1 MSNLLDL
8 LVAGLATGAIYALV
22 AVGFTLL
29 WQTSQTINFAQGE
42 FVMLPAFLM
51 LAAMHAGAPFW
62 LAIIVGI
69 LLSMLLLGL
78 GFKLLLVDPML
89 RHGVLPLAIATMALA
104 IGIKEAVKQFFSAEA
119 SPFPSIVPAGDI
131 SILGRAVSLQS
142 LGVLALAIAA
152 VIGLTALLNRTSIG
166 HQMQAT
172 AQNPTVARIIGVPV
186 ERMILL
192 TFLINAFLVALAS
205 LLITP
210 IYLAK
215 FSSGEV
221 LGQAAFI
228 AAIVG
233 GFNQVRG
240 AIAGGLLIGVVDNLA
255 AAYVSTQYR
264 AAVPLILLI
273 VIILFR
279 PQGLLGRRR
288 GAHGMTAHR
297 QISAHRARH
306 RRDRGADHRADELQP
321 LRPLH
326 PEPVGGDDHRR
337 DGAQPDARLC
347 RPGLAGAGRL
357 RRHRRLCGGDH
368 DDARHAA
375 GRGAR
380 ASRSC
385 CALRSAGSS
394 AIRRCAC
401 SIIISPS

>member
-8 LVAGLATGAIYALV
+8 LLAGLATGAIYAIA

-62 LAIIVGI
+62 LAILIGI

-78 GFKLLLVDPML
+78 GFKMLLVDPML

-119 SPFPSIVPAGDI
+119 SPFPSLVPAGDI
-131 SILGRAVSLQS
+131 TILGRAVSLQS
-142 LGVLALAIAA
+142 LGVLALAIASVA
-152 VIGLTALLNRTSIG
+152 ALTALLNYTSIG
-166 HQMQAT
+166 RQMQAT
-172 AQNPTVARIIGVPV
+172 AQNPSVARIVGIPV
-186 ERMILL
+186 ERMILF

-210 IYLAK
+210 VYLAK

-273 VIILFR
+273 AIILWR
-279 PQGLLGRRR
+279 PQGLLGRSEER
-288 GAHGMTAHR
+288 T
-297 QISAHRARH
+297 I
-306 RRDRGADHRADELQP
+306 
-321 LRPLH
+321 
-326 PEPVGGDDHRR
+326 
-337 DGAQPDARLC
+337 
-347 RPGLAGAGRL
+347 
-357 RRHRRLCGGDH
+357 
-368 DDARHAA
+368 
-375 GRGAR
+375 
-380 ASRSC
+380 
-385 CALRSAGSS
+385 
-394 AIRRCAC
+394 
-401 SIIISPS
+401 

>member
-8 LVAGLATGAIYALV
+8 LIAGLATGAIYAIV

-51 LAAMHAGAPFW
+51 LAAMQAGAPFW
-62 LAIIVGI
+62 LAIIIGM

-131 SILGRAVSLQS
+131 VILGRQVSVQS

-152 VIGLTALLNRTSIG
+152 VIALTALLNRTSIG

-172 AQNPTVARIIGVPV
+172 AQNPVVARIIGIPV

-240 AIAGGLLIGVVDNLA
+240 AIVGGLLIGVIDNLA

-264 AAVPLILLI
+264 AAVPMILLI
-273 VIILFR
+273 VIILLR
-279 PQGLLGRRR
+279 PQGLLGRAEER
-288 GAHGMTAHR
+288 T
-297 QISAHRARH
+297 
-306 RRDRGADHRADELQP
+306 
-321 LRPLH
+321 
-326 PEPVGGDDHRR
+326 V
-337 DGAQPDARLC
+337 
-347 RPGLAGAGRL
+347 
-357 RRHRRLCGGDH
+357 
-368 DDARHAA
+368 
-375 GRGAR
+375 
-380 ASRSC
+380 
-385 CALRSAGSS
+385 
-394 AIRRCAC
+394 
-401 SIIISPS
+401 